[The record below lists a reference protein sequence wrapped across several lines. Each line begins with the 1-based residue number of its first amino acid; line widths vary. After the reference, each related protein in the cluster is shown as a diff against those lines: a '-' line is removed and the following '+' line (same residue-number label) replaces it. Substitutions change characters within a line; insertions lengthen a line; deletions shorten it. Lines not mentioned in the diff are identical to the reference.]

1 MGKKTRAGFLEAG
14 SHNCQGCSVFKE
26 MEPVVCT
33 RDFSKKEELSGQL
46 GIFGPLSQEAGMQVK
61 VSPRDPDHRQSLV
74 ELGQTRNLSAWYLK

>member
-14 SHNCQGCSVFKE
+14 SHNCQGAVFSRKWNRLFVPE
-26 MEPVVCT
+26 IFPE
-33 RDFSKKEELSGQL
+33 KEELSGQL